1 MSRSYE
7 EYDTE
12 YQSYLSRI
20 RSFLASTRSQSTLKE
35 CERLLGE
42 ARKCVTAMQGLA
54 EVEGDQFKV
63 EEAQKRLEQDIAPLQ
78 KEVTRG
84 LGDVEAPEDSLF
96 YQPPTNNDENGSASL
111 LTTEALIQSSEDLLA
126 NRKRTWKETEWPPK
140 FVHTHKRVLFSFER
154 SLCSETE
161 QIGMSTL
168 TQMGQQREQMQIASD
183 NMDATLSMTMQAR
196 ALLRQIR
203 TKILRNKLVLYSMIA
218 FLVLAN
224 CFVIY
229 RIWKKNH

>member
-1 MSRSYE
+1 
-7 EYDTE
+7 
-12 YQSYLSRI
+12 
-20 RSFLASTRSQSTLKE
+20 
-35 CERLLGE
+35 
-42 ARKCVTAMQGLA
+42 MQGLA

-111 LTTEALIQSSEDLLA
+111 LTTEALIQSSEDLLRESQA
-126 NRKRTWKETEWPPK
+126 
-140 FVHTHKRVLFSFER
+140 
-154 SLCSETE
+154 LCSETE

-196 ALLRQIR
+196 ALLRQ
-203 TKILRNKLVLYSMIA
+203 M
-218 FLVLAN
+218 
-224 CFVIY
+224 
-229 RIWKKNH
+229 